1 MKNKTCLTW
10 QAQIFCGLRVGY
22 AEEILS
28 IEKVYRICQEYVDE
42 IGWCVTVTPTMFIY
56 KNGHEP
62 GVIIGI
68 IQYPRF
74 LSSHDVL
81 RERTIELAK
90 QLLTE
95 LKQLRV
101 SIAFPKI
108 TIMLE
113 KKNLNTLNFYQIGMS
128 MVNQQALGEISK

>member
-42 IGWCVTVTPTMFIY
+42 IGWCVTVTPTMF
-56 KNGHEP
+56 
-62 GVIIGI
+62 GI